1 MITPREDVILKKK
14 HPHPMNKAD
23 KKCVVC
29 KLDLNTQ
36 KSFQEREDWE
46 SVKFCSS
53 KCRKAT
59 NARSHKRR

>member
-1 MITPREDVILKKK
+1 
-14 HPHPMNKAD
+14 MNPDKAN

-29 KLDLNTQ
+29 KIDLNTM
-36 KSFQEREDWE
+36 KSFREREDWE

-59 NARSHKRR
+59 TSKKRR